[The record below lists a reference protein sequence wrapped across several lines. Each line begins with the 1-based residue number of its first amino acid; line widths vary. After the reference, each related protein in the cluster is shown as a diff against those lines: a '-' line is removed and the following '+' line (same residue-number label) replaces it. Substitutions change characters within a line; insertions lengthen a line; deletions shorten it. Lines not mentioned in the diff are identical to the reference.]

1 MSKIDTIKANAKE
14 AALATYSSER
24 TASLIKNEIPFILDR
39 LESLE
44 KIAGELEETSRCPI
58 GCSSH
63 RGTLDLC
70 NCDRGIARA
79 ALAAWIKDGES
90 CPA

>member
-44 KIAGELEETSRCPI
+44 AIADELAVGLTS
-58 GCSSH
+58 
-63 RGTLDLC
+63 
-70 NCDRGIARA
+70 
-79 ALAAWIKDGES
+79 WVES
-90 CPA
+90 VMVAPVTVAYVRLKP